1 MKIFKFV
8 KGYIFKYKIELF
20 IFLIFSIISWIISI
34 GLPYI
39 TGNYIDSLMNFQN
52 RQTIINFT
60 IKILLIGIISI
71 ISSFIVSYSYV
82 KVQTKSGMELN
93 FKALEHISKM
103 PILYFKNLDSAY
115 LNQRINSDSNTLI
128 SFVLSN
134 FLDILINALTLII
147 VFYISF
153 KINRKLTMILILL
166 IPLYLAIYFVFKKP
180 LFKSGYEL
188 KENQNKFF
196 SKMNE
201 QLYNINLIKLNST
214 FEESQKQL
222 RTSFS
227 TMFESLL
234 KYTRI
239 SYIFSSSDSMTMIIS
254 QIIIFF
260 FGGMEIIN
268 GNLTIGQFTII
279 ISYFSMIMGCISY
292 YLNLGKSYQDALVSY
307 NRLEE
312 ILNETKE
319 INGDKRIN
327 SIDTI
332 VLKEVC
338 FSYDDTN
345 NIIDN
350 FNYTFKKGNIYGIIG
365 QNGTG
370 KSTFINLI
378 LGLFNNYYKGNIYYN
393 SIELKKLDM
402 YHIRKRIIGI
412 SEQEPALINDTIGK
426 NVTYGID
433 IYNYD
438 DIEEVLKGLN
448 LDINKFQD
456 GLNTNI
462 HEAANNISGGEK
474 LKISLARTFLKNPDM
489 IILDEPTSALDFKSI
504 ENLKSILKEIKKG
517 KIIII
522 VTHNKDILDIS
533 DEIIDLNLV
542 HSLNYEVKIS
552 NTI

>member
-8 KGYIFKYKIELF
+8 KEYIFKYKIQLF

-153 KINRKLTMILILL
+153 KINRKLTMILIPL

-268 GNLTIGQFTII
+268 ENLTIGQFTII

-402 YHIRKRIIGI
+402 YYIRKRIIGI

-438 DIEEVLKGLN
+438 DIEEVLKSLN

-462 HEAANNISGGEK
+462 YEAANNISGGEK

-489 IILDEPTSALDFKSI
+489 IILDEPTSALDVNSI
-504 ENLKSILKEIKKG
+504 EKLEFILKEIKKD

-522 VTHNKDILDIS
+522 VTHNRDILDIL
-533 DEIIDLNLV
+533 DEIIDLNV
-542 HSLNYEVKIS
+542 VNSLNCEA
-552 NTI
+552 

>member
-8 KGYIFKYKIELF
+8 KEYIFKYKIQLF

-52 RQTIINFT
+52 RQTIIDFT

-71 ISSFIVSYSYV
+71 ISSFVVSYSHV
-82 KVQTKSGMELN
+82 KVQTKSAIELN

-103 PILYFKNLDSAY
+103 PILYFKNLDSTY

-134 FLDILINALTLII
+134 FLDILIRASTLII

-153 KINRKLTMILILL
+153 KINRKLTMILIPL
-166 IPLYLAIYFVFKKP
+166 IPLYLAIYFIFKKP

-188 KENQNKFF
+188 KEKQNKFF

-234 KYTRI
+234 KYTRV

-307 NRLEE
+307 SRLEE
-312 ILNETKE
+312 ILNEPKE
-319 INGDKRIN
+319 INGDMRIDN
-327 SIDTI
+327 IDTI

-338 FSYDDTN
+338 FSYDDTD
-345 NIIDN
+345 NIINN

-402 YHIRKRIIGI
+402 YYIRKRIIEI

-438 DIEEVLKGLN
+438 NIEKVLKSLN

-462 HEAANNISGGEK
+462 YEAANNISGGEK

-489 IILDEPTSALDFKSI
+489 IILDEPTSALDFNSI
-504 ENLKSILKEIKKG
+504 EKLKAILREIKKD

-522 VTHNKDILDIS
+522 VTHNRDILDIA
-533 DEIIDLNLV
+533 DEIIDLNFV

>member
-8 KGYIFKYKIELF
+8 KEYIFKYKIQLF

-52 RQTIINFT
+52 RQTIIDFT
-60 IKILLIGIISI
+60 IKILLMGIINI
-71 ISSFIVSYSYV
+71 ISSFVVSYSYV
-82 KVQTKSGMELN
+82 KVQTKSAIELN

-134 FLDILINALTLII
+134 FLDILIRALTLII

-153 KINRKLTMILILL
+153 KINRKLTMILIPL
-166 IPLYLAIYFVFKKP
+166 IPLYLAIYFIFKKP

-188 KENQNKFF
+188 KEKQNKFF

-268 GNLTIGQFTII
+268 ENLTIGQFTII

-438 DIEEVLKGLN
+438 DIEEVLKSLN

-462 HEAANNISGGEK
+462 YEAANNISGGEK

-489 IILDEPTSALDFKSI
+489 IILDEPTSALDVNSI
-504 ENLKSILKEIKKG
+504 EKLEFILKEIKKD

-522 VTHNKDILDIS
+522 VTHNRDILDIL
-533 DEIIDLNLV
+533 DEIIDLNV
-542 HSLNYEVKIS
+542 VNSLNCEA
-552 NTI
+552 

>member
-8 KGYIFKYKIELF
+8 KEYIFKYKIQLV

-39 TGNYIDSLMNFQN
+39 TGNYIDSLMNFQK
-52 RQTIINFT
+52 RQTIIDFT
-60 IKILLIGIISI
+60 IKILLIGIINI

-82 KVQTKSGMELN
+82 KVQTKSAIELN
-93 FKALEHISKM
+93 FKSLEHISKM

-134 FLDILINALTLII
+134 FLDILIRALTLII

-153 KINRKLTMILILL
+153 KINRKLTMILIPL
-166 IPLYLAIYFVFKKP
+166 IPLYLAIYFIFKKP

-227 TMFESLL
+227 TMLESLL

-260 FGGMEIIN
+260 FVGMEIIN

-319 INGDKRIN
+319 INGDIRIN

-332 VLKEVC
+332 VLKEVY

-345 NIIDN
+345 NIINN

-365 QNGTG
+365 QNGAG

-402 YHIRKRIIGI
+402 YYIRKRIIGI

-433 IYNYD
+433 VYNYD
-438 DIEEVLKGLN
+438 GIETILKSLN

-462 HEAANNISGGEK
+462 YEAANNISGGEK

-489 IILDEPTSALDFKSI
+489 IILDEPTSALDFNSI
-504 ENLKSILKEIKKG
+504 EKLKFILKEIKKD

-522 VTHNKDILDIS
+522 VTHNKDILDTA

-542 HSLNYEVKIS
+542 HSLNS
-552 NTI
+552 

>member
-1 MKIFKFV
+1 M
-8 KGYIFKYKIELF
+8 G
-20 IFLIFSIISWIISI
+20 
-34 GLPYI
+34 
-39 TGNYIDSLMNFQN
+39 
-52 RQTIINFT
+52 IIN
-60 IKILLIGIISI
+60 I
-71 ISSFIVSYSYV
+71 ISSFVVSYSYV
-82 KVQTKSGMELN
+82 KVQTKSAIELN

-153 KINRKLTMILILL
+153 KINRKLTMILIPL

-188 KENQNKFF
+188 KEKQNKFF

-268 GNLTIGQFTII
+268 ENLTIGQFTII

-378 LGLFNNYYKGNIYYN
+378 LGLFNNYYKGKIYYN

-402 YHIRKRIIGI
+402 YYIRKRIIGI

-438 DIEEVLKGLN
+438 DIEEVLKSLN

-462 HEAANNISGGEK
+462 YEAANNISGGEK

-489 IILDEPTSALDFKSI
+489 IILDEPTSALDVNSI
-504 ENLKSILKEIKKG
+504 EKLEFILKEIKKD

-522 VTHNKDILDIS
+522 VTHNRDILDIL
-533 DEIIDLNLV
+533 DEIIDLNV
-542 HSLNYEVKIS
+542 VNSLNCEA
-552 NTI
+552 

>member
-8 KGYIFKYKIELF
+8 KEYIFKYKIQLF

-52 RQTIINFT
+52 RQTIIDFT

-71 ISSFIVSYSYV
+71 ISSFVVSYSHV
-82 KVQTKSGMELN
+82 KVQTKSAIELN

-103 PILYFKNLDSAY
+103 PILYFKNLDSTY

-134 FLDILINALTLII
+134 FLDILIRASTLII

-153 KINRKLTMILILL
+153 KINRKLTMILIPL
-166 IPLYLAIYFVFKKP
+166 IPLYLAIYFIFKKP

-188 KENQNKFF
+188 KEKQNKFF

-234 KYTRI
+234 KYTRV

-307 NRLEE
+307 SRLEE
-312 ILNETKE
+312 ILNEPKE
-319 INGDKRIN
+319 INGDKRIDN
-327 SIDTI
+327 IDTI

-338 FSYDDTN
+338 FSYDDTD
-345 NIIDN
+345 NIISN

-402 YHIRKRIIGI
+402 YYIRKRIIGI

-438 DIEEVLKGLN
+438 DIEEVLKSLN

-462 HEAANNISGGEK
+462 YEAANNISGGEK

-489 IILDEPTSALDFKSI
+489 IILDEPTSALDFNSI
-504 ENLKSILKEIKKG
+504 EKLKAILREIKKD

-522 VTHNKDILDIS
+522 VTHNRDILDIA
-533 DEIIDLNLV
+533 DEIIDLNFV

>member
-1 MKIFKFV
+1 
-8 KGYIFKYKIELF
+8 
-20 IFLIFSIISWIISI
+20 
-34 GLPYI
+34 
-39 TGNYIDSLMNFQN
+39 
-52 RQTIINFT
+52 
-60 IKILLIGIISI
+60 
-71 ISSFIVSYSYV
+71 
-82 KVQTKSGMELN
+82 
-93 FKALEHISKM
+93 M
-103 PILYFKNLDSAY
+103 PILYFKNLDSTY

-128 SFVLSN
+128 SFILSN
-134 FLDILINALTLII
+134 FLDILIRALTLII
-147 VFYISF
+147 VFCISF
-153 KINRKLTMILILL
+153 KIDRKLTMILIPL
-166 IPLYLAIYFVFKKP
+166 IPLYLAIYFIFKKP

-188 KENQNKFF
+188 KEKQNKFF

-234 KYTRI
+234 KYTRV

-307 NRLEE
+307 SRLEE
-312 ILNETKE
+312 ILNEPKE
-319 INGDKRIN
+319 INGDMRIDN
-327 SIDTI
+327 IDTI

-338 FSYDDTN
+338 FSYDDTD
-345 NIIDN
+345 NIINN

-402 YHIRKRIIGI
+402 YYIRKRIIEI
-412 SEQEPALINDTIGK
+412 SEQEPALINDTISK

-438 DIEEVLKGLN
+438 NIEKVLKSLN

-462 HEAANNISGGEK
+462 YEAANNISGGEK

-489 IILDEPTSALDFKSI
+489 IILDEPTSALDFNSI
-504 ENLKSILKEIKKG
+504 EKLKTILREIKKD

-522 VTHNKDILDIS
+522 VTHNKDILNVS
-533 DEIIDLNLV
+533 DEIIDLNFV
-542 HSLNYEVKIS
+542 HNLNYEVKIS
-552 NTI
+552 NC

>member
-8 KGYIFKYKIELF
+8 KEYIFKYKIQLF

-52 RQTIINFT
+52 RQTIIDFT
-60 IKILLIGIISI
+60 IKILLMGIINI
-71 ISSFIVSYSYV
+71 ISSFVVSYSYV
-82 KVQTKSGMELN
+82 KVQTKSAIELN

-134 FLDILINALTLII
+134 FLDILIRALTLII

-153 KINRKLTMILILL
+153 KINRKLTMILIPL
-166 IPLYLAIYFVFKKP
+166 IPLYLAIYFIFKKP

-188 KENQNKFF
+188 KEKQNKFF

-268 GNLTIGQFTII
+268 ENLTIGQFTII

-332 VLKEVC
+332 VLKEVY

-345 NIIDN
+345 NIINN

-365 QNGTG
+365 QNGIG

-393 SIELKKLDM
+393 SIELKNLDM

-438 DIEEVLKGLN
+438 DIEEVLKSLN

-462 HEAANNISGGEK
+462 YEAANNISGGEK

-489 IILDEPTSALDFKSI
+489 IILDEPTSALDVNSI
-504 ENLKSILKEIKKG
+504 EKLEFILKEIKKD

-522 VTHNKDILDIS
+522 VTHNRDILDIL
-533 DEIIDLNLV
+533 DEIIDLNV
-542 HSLNYEVKIS
+542 VNSLNCEA
-552 NTI
+552 

>member
-8 KGYIFKYKIELF
+8 KEYIFKYKIQLF

-52 RQTIINFT
+52 RQTIIDFT
-60 IKILLIGIISI
+60 IKILLIGIINI
-71 ISSFIVSYSYV
+71 ISSFVVSYSYV
-82 KVQTKSGMELN
+82 KVQTKSAIELN

-134 FLDILINALTLII
+134 FLDILIRALTLII

-153 KINRKLTMILILL
+153 KINRKLTMILIPL
-166 IPLYLAIYFVFKKP
+166 IPLYLAIYFIFKKP

-188 KENQNKFF
+188 KEKQNKFF

-268 GNLTIGQFTII
+268 ENLTIGQFTII

-378 LGLFNNYYKGNIYYN
+378 LGLFNNYYKGKIYYN

-438 DIEEVLKGLN
+438 DIEEVLKSLN

-462 HEAANNISGGEK
+462 YEAANNISGGEK

-489 IILDEPTSALDFKSI
+489 IILDEPTSALDVNSI
-504 ENLKSILKEIKKG
+504 EKLEFILKEIKKD

-522 VTHNKDILDIS
+522 VTHNRDILDIL
-533 DEIIDLNLV
+533 DEIIDLNV
-542 HSLNYEVKIS
+542 VNSLNCEA
-552 NTI
+552 

>member
-8 KGYIFKYKIELF
+8 KEYIFKYKIQLF

-52 RQTIINFT
+52 RQTIIDFT
-60 IKILLIGIISI
+60 IKILLMGIISI

-153 KINRKLTMILILL
+153 KINRKLTMILIPL
-166 IPLYLAIYFVFKKP
+166 IPLYLAIYFVFKKT

-393 SIELKKLDM
+393 SIELKNLDT
-402 YHIRKRIIGI
+402 YYIRKRIIGI

-438 DIEEVLKGLN
+438 DIEEVLKSLN

-462 HEAANNISGGEK
+462 YEAANNISGGEK

-489 IILDEPTSALDFKSI
+489 IILDEPTSALDVNSI
-504 ENLKSILKEIKKG
+504 EKLEFILKEIKKD

-522 VTHNKDILDIS
+522 VTHNRDILDIL
-533 DEIIDLNLV
+533 DEIIDLNV
-542 HSLNYEVKIS
+542 VNSLNCEA
-552 NTI
+552 

>member
-8 KGYIFKYKIELF
+8 KEYIFKYKIQLF

-52 RQTIINFT
+52 RQTIIDFT
-60 IKILLIGIISI
+60 IKILLMGIINI
-71 ISSFIVSYSYV
+71 ISSFVVSYSYV
-82 KVQTKSGMELN
+82 KVQTKSAIELN

-134 FLDILINALTLII
+134 FLDILIRALTLII

-153 KINRKLTMILILL
+153 KINRKLTMILIPL
-166 IPLYLAIYFVFKKP
+166 IPLYLAIYFIFKKP

-188 KENQNKFF
+188 KEKQNKFF

-268 GNLTIGQFTII
+268 ENLTIGQFTII

-378 LGLFNNYYKGNIYYN
+378 LGLFNNYYKGKIYYN

-438 DIEEVLKGLN
+438 DIEEVLKSLN

-462 HEAANNISGGEK
+462 YEAANNISGGEK

-489 IILDEPTSALDFKSI
+489 IILDEPTSALDVNSI
-504 ENLKSILKEIKKG
+504 EKLEFILKEIKKD

-522 VTHNKDILDIS
+522 VTHNRDILDIL
-533 DEIIDLNLV
+533 DEIIDLNV
-542 HSLNYEVKIS
+542 VNSLNCEA
-552 NTI
+552 

>member
-8 KGYIFKYKIELF
+8 KEYIFKYKIQLF

-52 RQTIINFT
+52 RQTIIDFT
-60 IKILLIGIISI
+60 IKILLMGIINI
-71 ISSFIVSYSYV
+71 ISSFVVSYSYV
-82 KVQTKSGMELN
+82 KVQTKSAIELN

-134 FLDILINALTLII
+134 FLDILIRALTLII

-153 KINRKLTMILILL
+153 KINRKLTMILIPL
-166 IPLYLAIYFVFKKP
+166 IPLYLAIYFIFKKP

-188 KENQNKFF
+188 KEKQNKFF

-268 GNLTIGQFTII
+268 ENLTIGQFTII

-378 LGLFNNYYKGNIYYN
+378 LGLFNNYYKGKIYYN

-438 DIEEVLKGLN
+438 DIEEVLKSLN
-448 LDINKFQD
+448 LDINKFQN

-462 HEAANNISGGEK
+462 YEAANNISGGEK

-489 IILDEPTSALDFKSI
+489 IILDEPTSALDVNSI
-504 ENLKSILKEIKKG
+504 EKLEFILKEIKKD

-522 VTHNKDILDIS
+522 VTHNRDILDIL
-533 DEIIDLNLV
+533 DEIIDLNV
-542 HSLNYEVKIS
+542 VNSLNCEA
-552 NTI
+552 